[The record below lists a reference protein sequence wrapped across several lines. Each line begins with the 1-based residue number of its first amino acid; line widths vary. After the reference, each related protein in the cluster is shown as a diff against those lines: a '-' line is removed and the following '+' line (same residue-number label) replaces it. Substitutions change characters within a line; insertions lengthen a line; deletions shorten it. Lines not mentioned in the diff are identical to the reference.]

1 MLISLIYKFKN
12 LMHKKLKYIKY
23 YAKVLLN
30 NWTVKKDSYAQ
41 HGEDKL
47 VEQLLPNGVHSFIDI
62 GANDG
67 VLFSNTYKFAKME
80 HMDFALNRPQVHI
93 KNLS

>member
-1 MLISLIYKFKN
+1 MI
-12 LMHKKLKYIKY
+12 KKLKYIKY
-23 YAKVLLN
+23 YAKVLLD

-47 VEQLLPNGVHSFIDI
+47 IEHLLPKGVFSFIDI

-67 VLFSNTYKFAKME
+67 YYSQTPINLLRME
-80 HMDFALNRPQVHI
+80 HRDFVLNRPQVHI
-93 KNLS
+93 KNFS